1 MTTPDAA
8 VTQGDQDPEPSL
20 LHILQPEEELY
31 VHAQAIGAVIAV
43 TDRRLVVT
51 TNGRVTM
58 DMAFGE
64 LRRVQF
70 DIERDHPA
78 TFVIVPDSPATPPE
92 VLSIPDTEYEN
103 AGHVLAVIGRRLSDG
118 I

>member
-1 MTTPDAA
+1 
-8 VTQGDQDPEPSL
+8 VSQERDQEAEPSL
-20 LHILQPEEELY
+20 LHVLQPDEELY
-31 VHAQAIGAVIAV
+31 VQARAIGAVIGV

-51 TNGRVTM
+51 TGGRVTM
-58 DMAFGE
+58 DVAYGE

-70 DIERDHPA
+70 DIEREHPA

-92 VLSIPDTEYEN
+92 VLSIPESDYEN